1 MATIPIAFANNGND
15 FFNELRSQVE
25 SYFTTNKISKNGN
38 MLLWSKTAFAL
49 IVTPLLVVIALNI
62 PAVGLAIPAW
72 ASVVLFALIGQM
84 HAFTG
89 FNVMHDACHGAFSS
103 KGWVNKLFGN
113 SMSLMGSHAFI
124 WKFKHNTLH
133 HTWTNVDGLDDDIAK
148 APILRHCESQPFKP
162 FHKNQ
167 HLYMF
172 LLYGISIIFWM
183 FVNDFMKYFNKAVN
197 GQPMPKMTRS
207 EHLIFWITKILY
219 TSVYVIAPIYFLG
232 WGTGF
237 LCYFSMVF
245 SLGIVL
251 SLVFQMAHAVE
262 GLHFEDATQ
271 YDIPT
276 ERLPNEWA
284 VHQILTTNNFAT
296 KSPFATWF
304 MGGLNFQTEHHLF
317 PSISHV
323 HYPAMNAILVPL
335 CEKYNIKYNEMPS
348 FGYAVGSHIRY
359 MKSLG
364 EAA

>member
-1 MATIPIAFANNGND
+1 MATKPLQFTNNGND
-15 FFNELRSQVE
+15 FFNELRSQVDA
-25 SYFTTNKISKNGN
+25 YFTTNKISKNGN
-38 MLLWSKTAFAL
+38 WLLWSKTAFAI
-49 IVTPLLVVIALNI
+49 IVTPILLILALNI
-62 PAVGLAIPAW
+62 PAVGIPVPIW
-72 ASVVLFALIGQM
+72 GSILLFVLIGQM
-84 HAFTG
+84 HTFTG

-113 SMSLMGSHAFI
+113 SLSLMGSHAFI

-162 FHKNQ
+162 YHKNQ

-172 LLYGISIIFWM
+172 FLYGISIIFWM
-183 FVNDFMKYFNKAVN
+183 YANDFMKYFNKAVN
-197 GQPMPKMTRS
+197 EQPMPKMSFT
-207 EHLIFWITKILY
+207 EHLIFWTAKVCY
-219 TSVYVIAPIYFLG
+219 TLFYVVAPLYFLG
-232 WGTGF
+232 IGWGF
-237 LCYFSMVF
+237 ACYMAMQISM
-245 SLGIVL
+245 GIVL
-251 SLVFQMAHAVE
+251 SLVFQLAHAVE
-262 GLHFEDATQ
+262 DLHFEDGVK
-271 YDIPT
+271 YDING

-284 VHQILTTNNFAT
+284 IHQVMTTNNFAT

-323 HYPAMNAILVPL
+323 HYPALNKILVPL
-335 CEKYNIKYNEMPS
+335 CEKYNVKYNEMPS
-348 FGYAVGSHIRY
+348 FSYAVGSHVRY